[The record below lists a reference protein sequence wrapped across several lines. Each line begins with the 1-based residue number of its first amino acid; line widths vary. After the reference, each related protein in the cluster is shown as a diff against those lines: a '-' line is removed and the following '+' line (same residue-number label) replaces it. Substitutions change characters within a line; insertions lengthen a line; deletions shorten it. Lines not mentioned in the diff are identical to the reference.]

1 MMIEEQKLNTPPNP
15 HLHKAD
21 VSGSTDLTHGSL
33 FSGIGGFELGA
44 ELAGIP
50 TIWNCEIEEFQRA
63 ILKKQFKNTIQY
75 NDIRKLT
82 NPEKV
87 NIISGGFPCQDIS
100 SAGGGAGI
108 DGEKSGLWAEMY
120 RICGEV
126 RPEYIIIENSPNLTI
141 RGFER
146 VLCNL
151 SQIGYDAEWQC
162 LRGTDFGM
170 PHFRNRIYCI
180 AYNLQ
185 TGRSRSSQ
193 IIFANKGNLGKHL
206 KPYLQND
213 GDAIWTAR
221 EYAKAGRLVLHK
233 PKDCRNDD
241 ELSKWMDR
249 VGGLGNAVMPV
260 VSNYLF
266 ECVKAHYEAVR

>member
-1 MMIEEQKLNTPPNP
+1 MANNI
-15 HLHKAD
+15 
-21 VSGSTDLTHGSL
+21 THGSL

-44 ELAGIP
+44 EMAGIP
-50 TIWNCEIEEFQRA
+50 TLWNCEIEEYQRK
-63 ILKKQFKNTIQY
+63 ILNKHFPNTKQY
-75 NDIRKLT
+75 ADIRQLQ
-82 NPEKV
+82 NPEPV
-87 NIISGGFPCQDIS
+87 TIISGGFPCQDIS

-108 DGEKSGLWAEMY
+108 DGEKSGLWSEMY
-120 RICGEV
+120 RICREV
-126 RPEYIIIENSPNLTI
+126 RPEYIVIENSPNLTI

-151 SQIGYDAEWQC
+151 SEIGYDAEWQC

-180 AYNLQ
+180 AYCVQ
-185 TGRSRSSQ
+185 TGRSRTSQ
-193 IIFANKGNLGKHL
+193 NIFTDKGNLGKHFIS
-206 KPYLQND
+206 YLPND

-221 EYAKAGRLVLHK
+221 EYAKTRGLVLHK

-249 VGGLGNAVMPV
+249 VGALGNAVIPRI
-260 VSNYLF
+260 SNYLF
-266 ECVKAHYEAVR
+266 ECILEHKRRGEKNV

>member
-1 MMIEEQKLNTPPNP
+1 MMIVEQMLKNAPNP
-15 HLHKAD
+15 LLHIAD

-44 ELAGIP
+44 EQAGIP
-50 TIWNCEIEEFQRA
+50 TIWNCEIEPFQRA
-63 ILKKQFKNTIQY
+63 VLKQRFKNTIQY
-75 NDIRKLT
+75 EDIRELT
-82 NPEKV
+82 NPTKV

-180 AYNLQ
+180 AYNMQ
-185 TGRSRSSQ
+185 TRWSRASQ
-193 IIFANKGNLGKHL
+193 IIFANKGNLENTSSLTCKMMAMQFG
-206 KPYLQND
+206 LQGNMPRPE
-213 GDAIWTAR
+213 GLFCINPKIAEMMMSYPNGWT
-221 EYAKAGRLVLHK
+221 
-233 PKDCRNDD
+233 
-241 ELSKWMDR
+241 ELED
-249 VGGLGNAVMPV
+249 
-260 VSNYLF
+260 
-266 ECVKAHYEAVR
+266 